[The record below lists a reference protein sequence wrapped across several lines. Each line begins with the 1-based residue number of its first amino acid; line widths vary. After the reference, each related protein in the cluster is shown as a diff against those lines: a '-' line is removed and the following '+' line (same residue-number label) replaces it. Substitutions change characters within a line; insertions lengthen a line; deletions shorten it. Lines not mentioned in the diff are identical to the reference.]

1 MDNKLEI
8 KEKYLPLGTIVRLKD
23 ATKRLM
29 ITGFCAV
36 EADSKGKIY
45 DYSGCMYPQGFLSS
59 KQTALFDH
67 DQIEELYF
75 MGYADE
81 EEKEFKEKLKEA
93 LKQYES
99 ENKTNS
105 IPDATAATK

>member
-1 MDNKLEI
+1 MNDNKLEI
-8 KEKYLPLGTIVRLKD
+8 KEKYLPLGTIVRLKG
-23 ATKRLM
+23 ATKKLM

-36 EADSKGKIY
+36 ESDSKETVY

-59 KQTALFDH
+59 TQTALFNH

-81 EEKEFKEKLKEA
+81 EEKQFKLKLKEVLEKYNQA
-93 LKQYES
+93 K
-99 ENKTNS
+99 NS
-105 IPDATAATK
+105 TKE